1 MKIIFCKLK
10 DLNKNEIELLSR
22 VAKENEQKN
31 SNKSSLYSLTTVQRK
46 SMRKSTIVIPVMQT
60 IT

>member
-1 MKIIFCKLK
+1 MKIIFYKLK